1 MKQFQSGGSHISSEV
16 KTLFSLLRTRKTKVF
31 LYGFVSAFVAGT
43 VFLAFNSSGTS
54 LASSQPWFNNIFS
67 AASHIF
73 PDSRPRPSQE
83 PILPPDT
90 ATLLDSAPDNR
101 TAEVGSG
108 SSKAVNASSESK
120 GPIFT
125 KNETAEAV
133 DLKTHLGSKA
143 DNRTVSKNSAVLVV
157 EEESKPNVTEKVS
170 LSDNRTA
177 EFGSGSSKA
186 VNASSESKGA
196 AFTKNE
202 TAEAVESK
210 TTHLG
215 SKADNQT
222 VSKNPALL
230 VVKEES
236 KPNVTEKASLSGVKN
251 GGLGVPA
258 AGNSVSNVTNSL
270 GTTAKA
276 VPGGGRKQDYN
287 CTVEFFRSPFL
298 VQEWE
303 MPANGTKKETL
314 RLDIIE
320 RSSSKYKNADIII
333 FNTGHWWTHE
343 KTSKGKDYYQE
354 GSHIYGELSVAE
366 AFRRALTTWA
376 KWVDANI
383 DPKKTFVFF
392 RGYSASHFRGGQW
405 NSGGKCDKETEPIK
419 NEHYLSSYPPKMSI
433 LENF

>member
-1 MKQFQSGGSHISSEV
+1 MADHTMKQFQSGGSLISSEV

-43 VFLAFNSSGTS
+43 VFLAFNPSGTS
-54 LASSQPWFNNIFS
+54 LASSQPWELGEGRFLPS
-67 AASHIF
+67 V
-73 PDSRPRPSQE
+73 SR
-83 PILPPDT
+83 
-90 ATLLDSAPDNR
+90 
-101 TAEVGSG
+101 
-108 SSKAVNASSESK
+108 
-120 GPIFT
+120 
-125 KNETAEAV
+125 
-133 DLKTHLGSKA
+133 
-143 DNRTVSKNSAVLVV
+143 
-157 EEESKPNVTEKVS
+157 
-170 LSDNRTA
+170 
-177 EFGSGSSKA
+177 
-186 VNASSESKGA
+186 
-196 AFTKNE
+196 
-202 TAEAVESK
+202 
-210 TTHLG
+210 
-215 SKADNQT
+215 
-222 VSKNPALL
+222 
-230 VVKEES
+230 
-236 KPNVTEKASLSGVKN
+236 GV
-251 GGLGVPA
+251 VPA
-258 AGNSVSNVTNSL
+258 YRRAFRLLSQWEARFELSEIE
-270 GTTAKA
+270 
-276 VPGGGRKQDYN
+276 DYN

-320 RSSSKYKNADIII
+320 RSSLKYKNADIII

-383 DPKKTFVFF
+383 DPKKTLVFF

-433 LENF
+433 LENVMKGMKTHGQCNIGGAVCFSFMICMRGVDSDCERYTSCARWKELQKLQDYFKENNVESE